1 MLTNTKIAFIGGG
14 MMGEAMIK
22 GLLSRK
28 LAEAEQITATDI
40 SLARLQTLQER
51 YGIHTTLNNS
61 EAAHQA
67 DIVVLSIKPQTL
79 GEVGKE
85 LHGIINGDSLILS
98 IMAGVRLSTIR
109 NALFHDRIVRA
120 MPNTPGAIGMGVTV
134 WMATEAV
141 SSVQHQQA
149 EAVLS
154 AMGEQ
159 VHVHKEDYLD
169 MATGLGGSLPGFIFL
184 MMEAMIDAGVQM
196 GFTRNDAR
204 KIVQQSVEG
213 SAALMR
219 TTGQHPAEL
228 RNQVTSPGGTTAAG
242 LYELE
247 KDAVRASLGRAIFAA
262 YERSRELGSLSEA
275 K

>member
-1 MLTNTKIAFIGGG
+1 
-14 MMGEAMIK
+14 
-22 GLLSRK
+22 
-28 LAEAEQITATDI
+28 
-40 SLARLQTLQER
+40 
-51 YGIHTTLNNS
+51 
-61 EAAHQA
+61 
-67 DIVVLSIKPQTL
+67 
-79 GEVGKE
+79 
-85 LHGIINGDSLILS
+85 
-98 IMAGVRLSTIR
+98 
-109 NALFHDRIVRA
+109 
-120 MPNTPGAIGMGVTV
+120 
-134 WMATEAV
+134 
-141 SSVQHQQA
+141 
-149 EAVLS
+149 
-154 AMGEQ
+154 MGEQ

-262 YERSRELGSLSEA
+262 YERSRELGALSEA

>member
-1 MLTNTKIAFIGGG
+1 MLSNAKIAFIGSG

-22 GLLSRK
+22 GLLNK
-28 LAEAEQITATDI
+28 GLAAAGQVTASDVA
-40 SLARLQTLQER
+40 LPRLQTLQQA
-51 YGIHTTLNNS
+51 YGIHVTNS
-61 EAAHQA
+61 NVEAAQQA
-67 DIVVLSIKPQTL
+67 NIVVLSIKPQTL
-79 GEVGKE
+79 SEVGKD
-85 LHGIINGDSLILS
+85 LHGIIAHDALILS

-109 NALFHDRIVRA
+109 NAFFHDRVVRS

-141 SSVQHQQA
+141 APEQLGQA
-149 EAVLS
+149 EAILS
-154 AMGEQ
+154 ALGEQ
-159 VHVHKEDYLD
+159 VHVHKEEYLD

-184 MMEAMIDAGVQM
+184 LMEAMIDAGVQM
-196 GFTRNDAR
+196 GFTRSDAR

-247 KDAVRASLGRAIFAA
+247 KDAVRASLSRAIFAA
-262 YERSRELGSLSEA
+262 YERSRQLGALSEA

>member
-1 MLTNTKIAFIGGG
+1 MLQNAKIAFIGSG

-22 GLLSRK
+22 GLLHK
-28 LAEAEQITATDI
+28 ELATANQVTASDI
-40 SLARLQTLQER
+40 ALPRLQTLQQS
-51 YGIHTTLNNS
+51 YGIHVTNNNV
-61 EAAHQA
+61 EAVQQA
-67 DIVVLSIKPQTL
+67 NIVVLSIKPQTL
-79 GEVGKE
+79 NDVGKD
-85 LHGIINGDSLILS
+85 LHGVLAHDALILS

-109 NALFHDRIVRA
+109 NAFYHDRVVRA
-120 MPNTPGAIGMGVTV
+120 MPNTPGAIGMGVSV

-141 SSVQHQQA
+141 DKEQLQQA
-149 EAVLS
+149 EAILS
-154 AMGEQ
+154 ALGAQ

-169 MATGLGGSLPGFIFL
+169 MATGLGGSLPGFVFL
-184 MMEAMIDAGVQM
+184 LMEAMIDAGVQM
-196 GFTRNDAR
+196 GFTRQDAR
-204 KIVQQSVEG
+204 TIVLHSVEG

-247 KDAVRASLGRAIFAA
+247 KDAVRASVSRAIFAA
-262 YERSRELGSLSEA
+262 YERSRQLGALSEV